1 MSEELRQQQTGTG
14 IEIQP
19 WKLWET
25 ERKAEGA
32 HEQRVDMTVSRQ
44 AVESRGLKQRSDR

>member
-25 ERKAEGA
+25 ARKPEGA
-32 HEQRVDMTVSRQ
+32 HEQLVDMTVSGR
-44 AVESRGLKQRSDR
+44 AVESRSLEQKSD